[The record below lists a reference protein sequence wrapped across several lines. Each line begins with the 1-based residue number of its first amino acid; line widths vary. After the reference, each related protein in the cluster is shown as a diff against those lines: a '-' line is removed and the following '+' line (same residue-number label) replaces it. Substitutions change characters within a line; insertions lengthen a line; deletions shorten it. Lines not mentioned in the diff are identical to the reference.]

1 MGPDGETLFAKLQF
15 TQFMNQNVRILGK
28 RLYSPSLK
36 NVAWQKDAQLI
47 CLIIYFSI
55 NLPVKFDWVD
65 GRIHAVRGEQI
76 ADRCMEN

>member
-47 CLIIYFSI
+47 CVII
-55 NLPVKFDWVD
+55 
-65 GRIHAVRGEQI
+65 
-76 ADRCMEN
+76 